1 MASCSSSALSRF
13 IGVERVLAVDM
24 GARYCGLAARTS
36 PLLGVQRVGVL
47 ERRRRWQPPGAPP
60 QPPGADAWVI
70 SRERRESSGPS
81 RFATQAAAICSL
93 AAELDA
99 GGVVLGMPYLADG
112 RRSREC
118 ELVEAAAERLREAAP
133 PGLRLLLWDETWTT
147 RLALGPGRHSAR
159 RQHWGHAA
167 AARLLLQDVLGA
179 AEVRAYAERRNGR
192 VES

>member
-1 MASCSSSALSRF
+1 MASCSSSALSHF

-47 ERRRRWQPPGAPP
+47 ERRR
-60 QPPGADAWVI
+60 
-70 SRERRESSGPS
+70 SGPS

-179 AEVRAYAERRNGR
+179 AEGVVRWALLLGSSE
-192 VES
+192 